1 MRRSTCN
8 RLPGISRPLAAVPQ
22 IPPYIKSALVKPR
35 AGLEGHAATAQLAED
50 MRQASS
56 REGGISRDDLE
67 LLGWTP
73 AQLDALGAKARQRA
87 QALAGMTV

>member
-1 MRRSTCN
+1 MRRSHCN
-8 RLPGISRPLAAVPQ
+8 RLPGRSRFYPAAIV
-22 IPPYIKSALVKPR
+22 IPAFIDSSLVKPR

-50 MRQASS
+50 MRQASQ

-73 AQLDALGAKARQRA
+73 AQIDAHAGKARIRA
-87 QALAGMTV
+87 QALAGMTA